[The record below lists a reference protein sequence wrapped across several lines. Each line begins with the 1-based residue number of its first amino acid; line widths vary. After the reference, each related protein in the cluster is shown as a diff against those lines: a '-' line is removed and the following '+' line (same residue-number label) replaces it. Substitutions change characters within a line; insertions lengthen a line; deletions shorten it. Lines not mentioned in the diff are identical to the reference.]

1 MPLKFWMDISTKD
14 LMLIIVLIEKKV
26 PYFLFVFCIK
36 KLKLVDMLGILVV
49 GATWS
54 IIIILAFLCN
64 YKCSDVMKQ
73 YVYVIMV

>member
-36 KLKLVDMLGILVV
+36 KLKLVDRLGIFGGRSDMVDN
-49 GATWS
+49 
-54 IIIILAFLCN
+54 N
-64 YKCSDVMKQ
+64 YIGVPLQ
-73 YVYVIMV
+73 L